1 MPNPFLT
8 KKLEKQA
15 PLKSAPNEE
24 IQQDLSI
31 IQDCELQMAG
41 FEEAL
46 RQNQE
51 LQDSKYKLLGVTYK
65 DGPEMSRLK
74 NAEKQLLSFFFR
86 AEAVSGSERL

>member
-31 IQDCELQMAG
+31 IQDRELQMAG

-51 LQDSKYKLLGVTYK
+51 LQDSKYKLLGVQRRPGNESAQK
-65 DGPEMSRLK
+65 RGKAASEL
-74 NAEKQLLSFFFR
+74 FFR

>member
-31 IQDCELQMAG
+31 IQDRELQMAG

-46 RQNQE
+46 RQNRNCRTANTSF
-51 LQDSKYKLLGVTYK
+51 LA
-65 DGPEMSRLK
+65 SRTK
-74 NAEKQLLSFFFR
+74 TARK
-86 AEAVSGSERL
+86 

>member
-1 MPNPFLT
+1 
-8 KKLEKQA
+8 
-15 PLKSAPNEE
+15 
-24 IQQDLSI
+24 
-31 IQDCELQMAG
+31 MAG

-74 NAEKQLLSFFFR
+74 NAGKAASELFFR